1 MGDKVLAAAFM
12 YHDIR
17 DFNNINY
24 KSRFELKSFLTVDQ
38 FKSQLDYLIKNYRII
53 STMDLLNKDNISDD
67 KCAILTFDDG
77 LKDHYEVASILA
89 DYKIKG
95 TFLIPTVAV
104 RDRLVMKSHK
114 IQFIL
119 ASENEKVL
127 VDRIFDCFDLSPLK
141 RQVVWNKFSWSKWKD
156 NWWTPEMVFITNILR
171 NHKMGTQITNEL
183 FADIVTKD
191 EEDFCGD
198 FYLTESQVRD
208 LVSYGMEVG
217 GHGYLSES
225 LTLLDQEKDISKSL
239 EYIKS
244 FHNNDL
250 VFSYPNGEYNDE
262 TLSLMGQYGC
272 KFSYTTVSKLITN
285 DFKNL
290 EIPRFDGPQTLPL

>member
-1 MGDKVLAAAFM
+1 M

-17 DFNNINY
+17 DPSNTDY
-24 KSRFELKSFLTVDQ
+24 KSRIELKSFLTVDQ
-38 FKSQLDYLIKNYRII
+38 FKFQLDYLIKNYRII
-53 STMDLLNKDNISDD
+53 STNDLLDPDNVCDN

-77 LKDHYEVASILA
+77 LKDHYEVASILS
-89 DYKIKG
+89 DRNIKG
-95 TFLIPTVAV
+95 TFLIPTVAI

-127 VDRIFDCFDLSPLK
+127 VDRILGYFDLSPLR
-141 RQVVWNKFSWSKWKD
+141 RQIMWNKFSWSKWKD

-171 NHKMGTQITNEL
+171 NHKMGIQITDEL
-183 FADIVTKD
+183 FADLVTKD
-191 EEDFCGD
+191 EEDFCED
-198 FYLTESQVRD
+198 FYLTESQVSD
-208 LVSYGMEVG
+208 LVSSGMEVG

-225 LTLLDQEKDISKSL
+225 LTLLNQKKDISKSL

-250 VFSYPNGEYNDE
+250 VFSYPNGEYNDK
-262 TLSLMGQYGC
+262 TLSLMKQYGC
-272 KFSYTTVSKLITN
+272 KFAYTTIPKPI
-285 DFKNL
+285 DKNENPL

>member
-1 MGDKVLAAAFM
+1 MAKAFM

-17 DFNNINY
+17 DFSNTDY
-24 KSRFELKSFLTVDQ
+24 KSRIELKSFLTVDQ
-38 FKSQLDYLIKNYRII
+38 FRSQLDYLIKNYRII
-53 STMDLLNKDNISDD
+53 STNDLLDSDNVCDD

-77 LKDHYEVASILA
+77 LKDHYEVASILS
-89 DYKIKG
+89 DHNIKG
-95 TFLIPTVAV
+95 TFLIPTVAIK
-104 RDRLVMKSHK
+104 DRLVIKSHK

-119 ASENEKVL
+119 ASENEMVL
-127 VDRIFDCFDLSPLK
+127 VDRIFDYFNLSPL
-141 RQVVWNKFSWSKWKD
+141 RSQVMWNKFSWSKWKD

-171 NHKMGTQITNEL
+171 NHEMGTQITDEL
-183 FADIVTKD
+183 FADLVTKD

-198 FYLTESQVRD
+198 FYLTESQVGD
-208 LVSYGMEVG
+208 LVSSGMEVG

-225 LTLLDQEKDISKSL
+225 LTLLDQEGDIPKSL

-250 VFSYPNGEYNDE
+250 VFSYPNGEYNDK
-262 TLSLMGQYGC
+262 TLSLMAQYGC
-272 KFSYTTVSKLITN
+272 KFSYTTVSKSITK

-290 EIPRFDGPQTLPL
+290 EIPRFDGPRYLPL

>member
-1 MGDKVLAAAFM
+1 MAKAFM

-17 DFNNINY
+17 DFSNTDY
-24 KSRFELKSFLTVDQ
+24 KSRIELKSFLTVDQ

-53 STMDLLNKDNISDD
+53 STNDLLDSDNVCDD

-77 LKDHYEVASILA
+77 LKDHYEVASILS
-89 DYKIKG
+89 DHNIKG
-95 TFLIPTVAV
+95 TFLIPTVAIK
-104 RDRLVMKSHK
+104 DRLVIKSHK

-119 ASENEKVL
+119 ASENEMVL
-127 VDRIFDCFDLSPLK
+127 VDRIFDYFNLSPL
-141 RQVVWNKFSWSKWKD
+141 RSQVMWNKFSWSKWKD

-171 NHKMGTQITNEL
+171 NHEMGTQITDEL
-183 FADIVTKD
+183 FADLVTKD

-198 FYLTESQVRD
+198 FYLTESQVGD
-208 LVSYGMEVG
+208 LVSSGMEVG

-225 LTLLDQEKDISKSL
+225 LTLLDQEGDIPKSL

-250 VFSYPNGEYNDE
+250 VFSYPNGEYNDK
-262 TLSLMGQYGC
+262 TLSLMAQYGC
-272 KFSYTTVSKLITN
+272 KFSYTTVSKSITK

-290 EIPRFDGPQTLPL
+290 EIPRFDGPRYLPL

>member
-1 MGDKVLAAAFM
+1 M

-17 DFNNINY
+17 DFSNTDY
-24 KSRFELKSFLTVDQ
+24 KSRIELKSFLTVDQ

-53 STMDLLNKDNISDD
+53 STNDLLDSDNVCDD

-77 LKDHYEVASILA
+77 LKDHYEVASILS
-89 DYKIKG
+89 DHNIKG
-95 TFLIPTVAV
+95 TFLIPTVAIK
-104 RDRLVMKSHK
+104 DRLVIKSHK

-119 ASENEKVL
+119 ASENEMVL
-127 VDRIFDCFDLSPLK
+127 VDRIFDYFNLSPL
-141 RQVVWNKFSWSKWKD
+141 RSQVMWNKFSWSKWKD

-171 NHKMGTQITNEL
+171 NHEMGTQITDEL
-183 FADIVTKD
+183 FADLVTKD

-198 FYLTESQVRD
+198 FYLTESQVGD
-208 LVSYGMEVG
+208 LVSSGMEVG

-225 LTLLDQEKDISKSL
+225 LTLLDQEGDIPKSL

-250 VFSYPNGEYNDE
+250 VFSYPNGEYNDK
-262 TLSLMGQYGC
+262 TLSLMAQYGC
-272 KFSYTTVSKLITN
+272 KFSYTTVSKSITK

-290 EIPRFDGPQTLPL
+290 EIPRFDGPRYLPL

>member
-1 MGDKVLAAAFM
+1 M

-17 DFNNINY
+17 DFSNTDY
-24 KSRFELKSFLTVDQ
+24 KSRIELKSFLTVDQ
-38 FKSQLDYLIKNYRII
+38 FRSQLDYLIKNYRII
-53 STMDLLNKDNISDD
+53 STNDLLDSDNVCDD

-77 LKDHYEVASILA
+77 LKDHYEVASILS
-89 DYKIKG
+89 DHNIKG
-95 TFLIPTVAV
+95 TFLIPTVAIK
-104 RDRLVMKSHK
+104 DRLVIKSHK

-119 ASENEKVL
+119 ASENEMVL
-127 VDRIFDCFDLSPLK
+127 VDRIFDYFNLSPL
-141 RQVVWNKFSWSKWKD
+141 RSQVMWNKFSWSKWKD

-171 NHKMGTQITNEL
+171 NHEMGTQITDEL
-183 FADIVTKD
+183 FADLVTKD

-198 FYLTESQVRD
+198 FYLTESQVGD
-208 LVSYGMEVG
+208 LVSSGMEVG

-225 LTLLDQEKDISKSL
+225 LTLLDQEGDIPKSL

-250 VFSYPNGEYNDE
+250 VFSYPNGEYNDK
-262 TLSLMGQYGC
+262 TLSLMAQYGC
-272 KFSYTTVSKLITN
+272 KFSYTTVSKSITK

-290 EIPRFDGPQTLPL
+290 EIPRFDGPRYLPL